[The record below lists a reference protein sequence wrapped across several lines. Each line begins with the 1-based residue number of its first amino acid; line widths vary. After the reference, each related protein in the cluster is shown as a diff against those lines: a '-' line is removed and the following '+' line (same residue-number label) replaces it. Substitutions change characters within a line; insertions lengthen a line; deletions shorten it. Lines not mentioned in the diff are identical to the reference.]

1 MVVEIPW
8 NSILRGLPGV
18 AAAIRAPD
26 DKVKHIVS
34 SVTAT
39 LNNNDATFELQSW
52 HNLLANIDL
61 DEDLRHWANLAVAV
75 AFLI

>member
-8 NSILRGLPGV
+8 DSILRGLSGV

-34 SVTAT
+34 SVTAS
-39 LNNNDATFELQSW
+39 LKNNDDAPELRDR
-52 HNLLANIDL
+52 HNLLVNIDL
-61 DEDLRHWANLAVAV
+61 DEDLRLWANLVVAV
-75 AFLI
+75 AF